1 MIITYQGIEF
11 IKIQQGDTVLAFNPV
26 SKDSKFKTPR
36 FGADIAL
43 ISLNHPDMNGSDV
56 VGIGDKQPFVIKG
69 PGEYEVK
76 DLFIKGFETKST
88 YGDADKFNTIYSV
101 TIDGIN
107 VCYLG
112 AIGENNVSAEAR
124 TAMGDADVLFV
135 PIGGEGVLNASD
147 AYKLAV
153 KLEPK
158 IIIPIHYG
166 EVGSKDALKTFLKE
180 GEAQDVKPIDKLTLK
195 KKDLDGKEGDII
207 VLEALM

>member
-88 YGDADKFNTIYSV
+88 YGDTDKFNTIYSV

>member
-56 VGIGDKQPFVIKG
+56 VGIGDKEPFVIKG

-88 YGDADKFNTIYSV
+88 YGDTDKFNTIYSV

-195 KKDLDGKEGDII
+195 KKDLDGNEGDII

>member
-88 YGDADKFNTIYSV
+88 YGDTDKFNTIYSV
-101 TIDGIN
+101 TIEGIN

-124 TAMGDADVLFV
+124 TAMVDADVLFV